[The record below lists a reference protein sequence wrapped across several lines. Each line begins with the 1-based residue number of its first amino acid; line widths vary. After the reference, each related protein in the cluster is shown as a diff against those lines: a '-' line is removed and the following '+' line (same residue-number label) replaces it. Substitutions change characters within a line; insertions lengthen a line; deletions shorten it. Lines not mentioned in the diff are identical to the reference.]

1 VKAIKDAWTLTL
13 MFLRP
18 SLRYGEFGGILELIM
33 VNFLGIIPVVLLSII
48 GLDVKHALIG
58 AIVSIMS
65 FTSTGAMVSTIILDK
80 QRKFKDMLVASPVKP
95 LSYGLGIAL
104 SLLLYNL
111 TPLSVYLSLAALLGV
126 FNAASLLLVP
136 ALLLPWLSA
145 TSLGF
150 FLATYLS
157 PLRPGRAVQLTNFVS
172 YLIGWLPP
180 VYYPKELLGQYSW
193 IAYLGP
199 ASNAAYILR
208 AYAGLSPG
216 SDLIY
221 HWSALM
227 VLTFLFL
234 LLTGYKSRWVDT

>member
-1 VKAIKDAWTLTL
+1 MLNL
-13 MFLRP
+13 
-18 SLRYGEFGGILELIM
+18 FGI
-33 VNFLGIIPVVLLSII
+33 VPAVLLSII
-48 GLDVKHALIG
+48 GLDIKHALIG

-65 FTSTGAMVSTIILDK
+65 FTSTGAMVSEILLNK
-80 QRKFKDMLVASPVKP
+80 QYKLKDMLVASPISP
-95 LSYGLGIAL
+95 LAYGLGIAL

-111 TPLSVYLSLAALLGV
+111 TTLTVYLSLAALLGM
-126 FNAASLLLVP
+126 FNSASLMVVP

-145 TSLGF
+145 ISLGF
-150 FLATYLS
+150 FLANYLS
-157 PLRPGRAVQLTNFVS
+157 PLNPARAIQLTSVVT

-234 LLTGYKSRWVDT
+234 LLAGYKSRWVDT